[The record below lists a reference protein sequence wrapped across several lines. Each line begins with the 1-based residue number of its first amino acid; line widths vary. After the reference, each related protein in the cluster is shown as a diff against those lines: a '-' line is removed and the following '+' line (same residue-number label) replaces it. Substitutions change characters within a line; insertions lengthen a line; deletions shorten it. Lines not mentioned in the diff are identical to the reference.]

1 MTDFAVVIPAR
12 YESTRLPGKP
22 LVDIRGK
29 PMIQHVHERA
39 LDSAASEVVIATDDE
54 RIAQAAES
62 FGATVCMTS
71 DQHQSGTERIAEVAD
86 IMDWPDE
93 RIVVNLQGDEPT
105 MPGALINQC
114 AALLDDA
121 TADIATLASPF
132 LGQADFENPNCVKVV
147 RNAAGYAIYFS
158 RATIPYPR
166 NDARDARA
174 AALHHHGIYAYRC
187 GVLRRF
193 VVADPSDLEVCEQ
206 LEQLRAL
213 SLGMTIAVGIPTE
226 RPGAG
231 VDVAADIARA
241 AQELAQKKGDLVRS
255 RLFILRMLRVV
266 LLCRSSFSFVFPAF
280 LAVGGSNSVPGITLG
295 AGLPG
300 A

>member
-1 MTDFAVVIPAR
+1 MVIRVAEFAVVIPSR
-12 YESTRLPGKP
+12 YASQRLPGKP
-22 LVDIRGK
+22 LIDIRGK
-29 PMIQHVHERA
+29 PMIQHVYERA
-39 LDSAASEVVIATDDE
+39 CASAAANVVIATDDE
-54 RIAQAAES
+54 RIAEAAEV

-71 DQHQSGTERIAEVAD
+71 VHHQSGTERIAEVAD

-93 RIVVNLQGDEPT
+93 QVVVNLQGDEPT
-105 MPGALINQC
+105 MPPQLIDQC

-121 TADIATLASPF
+121 SADIATLASPF
-132 LGQADFENPNCVKVV
+132 LSQADFENPNCVKVV
-147 RNAAGYAIYFS
+147 RDSAGHAIYFS

-166 NDARDARA
+166 DGDRDARA

-193 VVADPSDLEVCEQ
+193 VAAEPSDLEVCEQ

-231 VDVAADIARA
+231 VDIADDLARVAR
-241 AQELAQKKGDLVRS
+241 ELG
-255 RLFILRMLRVV
+255 
-266 LLCRSSFSFVFPAF
+266 
-280 LAVGGSNSVPGITLG
+280 
-295 AGLPG
+295 
-300 A
+300 

>member
-22 LVDIRGK
+22 LVDILGK
-29 PMIQHVHERA
+29 PMIQHVYERA

-54 RIAQAAES
+54 RIAHAAES
-62 FGATVCMTS
+62 FDATVCMTS
-71 DQHQSGTERIAEVAD
+71 NQHRSGTERIAEVVD
-86 IMDWPDE
+86 VMDWLDD
-93 RIVVNLQGDEPT
+93 RIIVNLQGDEPT
-105 MPGALINQC
+105 MPATLINQC

-132 LGQADFENPNCVKVV
+132 LSQADFENPNCVKVV
-147 RNAAGYAIYFS
+147 RDAHGHAIYFS
-158 RATIPYPR
+158 RAMIPYSR

-193 VVADPSDLEVCEQ
+193 VDADPSDLEVCEQ

-213 SLGMTIAVGIPTE
+213 SLGMTIAVGIPSE

-231 VDVAADIARA
+231 VDVAADVARA
-241 AQELAQKKGDLVRS
+241 VDELA
-255 RLFILRMLRVV
+255 
-266 LLCRSSFSFVFPAF
+266 
-280 LAVGGSNSVPGITLG
+280 
-295 AGLPG
+295 
-300 A
+300 